1 MPKILTDRE
10 KEMTMDA
17 IYQKTVELIKEK
29 GLRGVTVDDI
39 TRRANMA
46 KGSFYKYYPTKE
58 ECLYEVIKRTEKEMF
73 SKVKEILANTK
84 PSKEIVAKALNEVYI
99 GNNSIILYT
108 TPNDFETL
116 MRKLPEEYAK
126 REAEK
131 AVDYFGQTMYLL
143 GIDGTKINLG
153 ILDNL
158 MSSLAFLASK
168 KNNQIENKEAMRLIV
183 STIAEYLTGGIYN
196 E

>member
-1 MPKILTDRE
+1 MPKIVSDRE
-10 KEMTMDA
+10 KEMIMDA

-29 GLRGVTVDDI
+29 GLRSVTVDDI
-39 TRRANMA
+39 TQRANMA

-73 SKVKEILANTK
+73 SKVQAILAEANL
-84 PSKEIVAKALNEVYI
+84 SKEIIAKALNEVYI
-99 GNNSIILYT
+99 GDNSIILYA
-108 TPNDFETL
+108 TPSDFETL

-143 GIDGTKINLG
+143 GIDGEKINLG
-153 ILDNL
+153 VLDNL

-168 KNNQIENKEAMRLIV
+168 KNNHVENKEAMRLIV
-183 STIAEYLTGGIYN
+183 STIAEYLTGGISQ
-196 E
+196 